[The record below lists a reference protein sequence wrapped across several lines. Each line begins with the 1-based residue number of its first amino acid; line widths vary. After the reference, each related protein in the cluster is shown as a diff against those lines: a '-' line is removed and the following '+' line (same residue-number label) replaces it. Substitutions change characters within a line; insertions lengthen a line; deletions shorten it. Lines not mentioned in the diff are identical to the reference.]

1 MRKSLGS
8 IEIKNALKGEVS
20 AVFSTF
26 NVIDKDGDVT
36 VPGAFRD
43 GADVVISAYGHQSW
57 SGALPVGH
65 GKIRTTPAEAMLEG
79 TFLMDT
85 AHGRD
90 TFNTVKALSDNGLQ
104 EWSYGFDVLASDPG
118 TFDGKDV
125 RFLKALKVHEVSPV
139 LQGAGMNTRTLEAK
153 DSKGIV
159 SDPYSSAIKPHETGT
174 DDAQWFGLKTFDA
187 IADGDV
193 NALRS
198 VFTWVDPSGDPERK
212 ASYRLLHHDADGK
225 ANVRACL
232 IGIGILNGANGKGV
246 PAHDRRAA
254 WNHLA
259 KHLEDADREAID
271 LTNGQGDGSLK
282 FIAEGVAVLAALSS
296 FNDRASD
303 VMALRAVKG
312 KGLAAASADIL
323 GWLYDEMRRT
333 KSLIDTPQEDAAR
346 ELARFIQQTMTRGD

>member
-1 MRKSLGS
+1 LALS
-8 IEIKNALKGEVS
+8 EIKNALKGEVS

-254 WNHLA
+254 WNH
-259 KHLEDADREAID
+259 
-271 LTNGQGDGSLK
+271 
-282 FIAEGVAVLAALSS
+282 IAEGVAVLAALSS